1 MKPRY
6 IKRIRDQR
14 QDHDLTQKQIA
25 VVLQT
30 TRQVYSRCEN
40 GANEMPIRH
49 LIALAHFYR
58 VSTDYLLGESD
69 DPRRRQR

>member
-1 MKPRY
+1 MKPHY

-14 QDHDLTQKQIA
+14 QDHNLTQKQIA

-30 TRQVYSRCEN
+30 TRQVYSRYEK
-40 GANEMPIRH
+40 GDNELPIRH
-49 LIALAHFYR
+49 LITLARFYR

-69 DPRRRQR
+69 DPRRR

>member
-30 TRQVYSRCEN
+30 TRQVYSR
-40 GANEMPIRH
+40 AFLSRQHRLP
-49 LIALAHFYR
+49 F
-58 VSTDYLLGESD
+58 
-69 DPRRRQR
+69 RRKR